1 MQVKDIMIKN
11 VIFVSLDTKV
21 IKVAGLLM
29 ENRIHGL
36 PVVDENQKVVGVI
49 TESDFFIK
57 SVPNLYLPSYIEFL
71 QNTQI
76 KDDLPSERKEEI
88 EKLISAEARDI
99 MTSPSISVYPETDFN
114 EVMKIFIEKHLYTL
128 PVIDHENKLVGIV
141 TQADVIQMIKV

>member
-1 MQVKDIMIKN
+1 MQVKDLMINN
-11 VIFVSLDTKV
+11 VIFVNPDTKV

-29 ENRIHGL
+29 EHRIHGL

-71 QNTQI
+71 QNTKI

-88 EKLISAEARDI
+88 EKLISAQARDI
-99 MTSPSISVYPETDFN
+99 MTSPSINVYPETEFN
-114 EVMKIFIEKHLYTL
+114 EVMKIFIENHLYTL
-128 PVIDHENKLVGIV
+128 PVVDHENKLLGIV